1 MKTRQYG
8 LVGYILKNTLS
19 DYGGVTRGI
28 CTMENGK
35 LTGIDETRNIVK
47 TTDGAEAD
55 GRSLPLDS
63 LVSMNF
69 WCFPKD
75 FISVLKN
82 GFPKFLSDMSNPM
95 KDEYL
100 LPTIIDGTLKTGTEV
115 SVLPTDADWFGVTYK
130 EDRATV
136 VASFQELYVAGV
148 YDKNN
153 LFADIYYTG

>member
-1 MKTRQYG
+1 
-8 LVGYILKNTLS
+8 
-19 DYGGVTRGI
+19 
-28 CTMENGK
+28 
-35 LTGIDETRNIVK
+35 
-47 TTDGAEAD
+47 
-55 GRSLPLDS
+55 
-63 LVSMNF
+63 
-69 WCFPKD
+69 
-75 FISVLKN
+75 
-82 GFPKFLSDMSNPM
+82 MSNPM